1 MFGIFKSKKSYNL
14 SKGFGYAEAKIRS
27 STKDKAE
34 LADKL
39 RILAKESFESYP
51 HDALRIMSESNDLVP
66 QNTKVKW
73 IGFRMYDLG
82 EVRSGYEKLSS
93 LPKEAFVSASE
104 HKKFNKIA
112 EEFNYLELIDT
123 NADAT
128 TVEDIVA
135 EIKPEVLKMTSYKTQ
150 EEWMKAT
157 KKQILNFRTAEFQ
170 KFSKP
175 SSKRIGIICDEPFL
189 QYVKPSANFVY
200 LTPSNYESIINC
212 TSEIEGEDDSQTFS
226 HDNSVKP
233 LDMLMVVS
241 TWMGIDSV
249 WRGLS
254 FVPKADN
261 SYSDE
266 RVATIKCMHLCKDKD
281 IPVVFYN
288 TEDSSHLDKFTELAS
303 IADYVY
309 TADASTVTTLNEI
322 CTDAKIVEY
331 LPLGVNPLIHNPVG
345 MRYTVEPESVVY
357 SGVWFA
363 EKENKVK
370 ELTKLFNSVIA
381 TKLPLHII
389 DGANGII
396 DKKYNYPE
404 TFKKYIAGGAE
415 YDDIVKICKSSAWS
429 VVYNSSENN
438 SRLVNSR
445 SFELVASGCNIL
457 SNYNE
462 ELVNVLPSSYII
474 NTNTDVADFVKRTKP
489 ENLYERQLY
498 GIRTAMNH
506 HTCFNRINH
515 ILVNVGIEDEATL
528 PSVLV
533 IGDKTSHNQE
543 SFNRQTYIAKT
554 FVDINELTADIASNF
569 DAITWFDDNI
579 YYGEFYLEDMMNAFR
594 YTDADFVTKDSYYV
608 QETKTKQTFNAGTEH
623 DYVDEFKE
631 KETTVFWRTSFDLVS
646 LLAFNES
653 KKLHGTNET
662 ALSNKVLKGYSPDR
676 TNLVRDYTT
685 YAAAMTRPSYLQY
698 RASVVIPV
706 FNNGTYLLNY
716 AFASLLNS
724 SSFKDMEIIIVDD
737 GSTDQNIL
745 SIINYLTTRYNN
757 VRSFFF
763 NDGGS
768 GSASRPRNKG
778 IELATGEYILFF
790 DPDDQCAGDGYA
802 KLIQATDDEDFD
814 LVIGNNYVLGKDR
827 AETNNYKYL
836 HDVYKSNEVILEDGI
851 KESAIGFRTVRIQS
865 MLIFTEFLKN
875 SGITFKEGAIGEDT
889 LFSWQILKLAKSV
902 KLSNNFTHTYFS
914 ARENSATN
922 TFTADMFRKL
932 SSIQQDKVKWLQDND
947 ELEQFMEQKFEA
959 YAKNTI
965 LGRLDKVEEDE
976 KAESESIVKEML
988 NVFAPFY
995 KGEDEVL
1002 INFMGITKEE
1012 PQIDEAE
1019 QDLKVEVEPEIHPNI
1034 KIAQKQVEKTSTSS
1048 RRKKRR

>member
-1 MFGIFKSKKSYNL
+1 MFGIFKSKKLYNL
-14 SKGFGYAEAKIRS
+14 SKGFGYAEAKIRK
-27 STKDKAE
+27 STNDKLV

-51 HDALRIMSESNDLVP
+51 HEAMRVMSESNDLVP
-66 QNTKVKW
+66 QATKVKW
-73 IGFRMYDLG
+73 LGFRMYDLG
-82 EVRSGYEKLSS
+82 EIRSSYENLSKL
-93 LPKEAFVSASE
+93 PMEAFVSASE

-112 EEFNYLELIDT
+112 DEYNYLELINT
-123 NADAT
+123 KGETSTT
-128 TVEDIVA
+128 TVDEV
-135 EIKPEVLKMTSYKTQ
+135 EVETKSEVLKMMSYKTQ
-150 EEWMKAT
+150 DEWMKAT
-157 KKQILNFRTAEFQ
+157 KNQILNFKTSEFQ
-170 KFSKP
+170 KFCKP
-175 SSKRIGIICDEPFL
+175 STKRIGIICDEPFL
-189 QYVKPSANFVY
+189 QYVKPAADFVY

-212 TSEIEGEDDSQTFS
+212 KCIEQ
-226 HDNSVKP
+226 DNSQNDCIKP

-241 TWMGIDSV
+241 TWMGIESV
-249 WRGLS
+249 WRGIS
-254 FVPKADN
+254 FVPKSDN

-266 RVATIKCMHLCKDKD
+266 RSIALHCMNLCKDKG
-281 IPVVFYN
+281 IAIVFYN
-288 TEDSSHLDKFTELAS
+288 TENSSHLDKFTELAT

-309 TADASTVTTLNEI
+309 TADASTVTTLKEI

-331 LPLGVNPLIHNPVG
+331 LPLGVNPLIHNPIG

-370 ELTKLFNSVIA
+370 ELTKLFNGVISA
-381 TKLPLHII
+381 KLPLHII
-389 DGANGII
+389 DGAFGIT

-404 TFKKYIAGGAE
+404 SFKKYIAGGTD
-415 YDDIVKICKSSAWS
+415 YDDIVKICKSSTWS
-429 VVYNSSENN
+429 IAYNSSENN

-462 ELVNVLPSSYII
+462 ELVNILPSSYIV
-474 NTNTDVADFVKRTKP
+474 NTNTDIADYVKRTKP

-498 GIRTAMNH
+498 GIRTVMNN
-506 HTCFNRINH
+506 HTCFTRINH
-515 ILVNVGIEDEATL
+515 ILVSAGLEDRDSL
-528 PSVLV
+528 PTILV
-533 IGDKTSHNQE
+533 IGDKTNHNQE
-543 SFNRQTYIAKT
+543 SFNRQTYAAKT
-554 FVDINELTADIASNF
+554 FVSKDELTVDIASNYE
-569 DAITWFDDNI
+569 AITWFDDNI

-594 YTDADFVTKDSYYV
+594 YTDADFVTKDCYYI
-608 QETKTKQTFNAGTEH
+608 QETKTKQSLNAGIEH
-623 DYVDEFKE
+623 DFVDEFKE
-631 KETTVFWRTSFDLVS
+631 KASTVFWRTSFDLIS
-646 LLAFNES
+646 LLEFSVGKN
-653 KKLHGTNET
+653 LHRAGDSLLNDKE
-662 ALSNKVLKGYSPDR
+662 LKGYSLDH
-676 TNLVRDYTT
+676 TNLIKNYAT
-685 YAAAMTRPSYLQY
+685 YILASTRPSYLQY
-698 RASVVIPV
+698 RASVIIPV

-716 AFASLLNS
+716 AFAGLLNS

-737 GSTDQNIL
+737 GSTEPKTI
-745 SIINYLTTRYNN
+745 SIINFLTKKYNN
-757 VRSFFF
+757 VRSFFY

-965 LGRLDKVEEDE
+965 LGRLDKVEEE
-976 KAESESIVKEML
+976 VRAESESIVKEML
-988 NVFAPFY
+988 NVFASFY

-1002 INFMGITKEE
+1002 LNFMGITKEE
-1012 PQIDEAE
+1012 PQIDETA
-1019 QDLKVEVEPEIHPNI
+1019 QDLKVEVEPKIHPNI
-1034 KIAQKQVEKTSTSS
+1034 KIAPKQVEKTSTSS